1 MRAYRDALRPL
12 AAAAGVPLGAAR
24 FDDDHYDSKLAL
36 LLRRP
41 PDVVSFTFGCPS
53 ETAIDRLRRAGVRVW
68 VTVTDVDEATIAA
81 SRGADALVVQG
92 AQAGGH
98 RGSFLDDD
106 DEPSPLLDLLAAVRD
121 ALPTVPIVATGGL
134 MTGGDIADVL
144 AAGAAA
150 AQLGTAFLR
159 CPEAGTSDV
168 HRRALVE
175 ATDTVLTRAFTGR
188 MARGIANAW
197 TEGVGRDAPSAYPE
211 IHHITAGLR
220 AHGRAV
226 GDPDLVNLW
235 AGTGHRQSRDLAAG
249 DLVAALAAELRAAR

>member
-1 MRAYRDALRPL
+1 MR
-12 AAAAGVPLGAAR
+12 
-24 FDDDHYDSKLAL
+24 
-36 LLRRP
+36 
-41 PDVVSFTFGCPS
+41 C
-53 ETAIDRLRRAGVRVW
+53 
-68 VTVTDVDEATIAA
+68 
-81 SRGADALVVQG
+81 
-92 AQAGGH
+92 
-98 RGSFLDDD
+98 
-106 DEPSPLLDLLAAVRD
+106 
-121 ALPTVPIVATGGL
+121 PTVPIVATGGL

-168 HRRALVE
+168 HRRALGE

-197 TEGVGRDAPSAYPE
+197 TEGVGRDAPSAYPG

-249 DLVAALAAELRAAR
+249 DLMAALAAELRAAR